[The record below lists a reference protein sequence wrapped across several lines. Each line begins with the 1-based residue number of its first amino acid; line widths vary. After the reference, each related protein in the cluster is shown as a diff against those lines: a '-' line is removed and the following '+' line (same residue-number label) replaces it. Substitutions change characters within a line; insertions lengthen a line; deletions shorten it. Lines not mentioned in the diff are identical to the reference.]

1 MSLLGSEM
9 CIGVSPV
16 DLWVADTTF
25 ERVCAHIKQVPQI
38 SPYKAEIPSEAAVV
52 WIMHHN

>member
-1 MSLLGSEM
+1 MLLLGSEM